1 MFGINV
7 LGALCLGFVGRP
19 LVVLGWL
26 FGCWLGF
33 RVLSL
38 GFGCCRFWGGLVL
51 FCGFGYCSMHFCV
64 VFGGFGGWCGWLVL
78 DYELVGFGLVI

>member
-7 LGALCLGFVGRP
+7 LGALCLGFVGRS

-51 FCGFGYCSMHFCV
+51 FAGLGIV
-64 VFGGFGGWCGWLVL
+64 VCISVWS
-78 DYELVGFGLVI
+78 LVGLVGGVDGWFWITSWWVLCW